1 MSAAAPAGEIRHGI
15 RVNLPQFLHQL
26 LQVLLV
32 GMTIGMTRTVV
43 PALAEQEFG
52 VPRGSFSLLVAF
64 VVGFGFVKG
73 ALNFV
78 AGRLAE
84 SWGRHRVLLLGWV
97 TAIPIPFLIYFAPSW
112 DWIVA
117 ATLLLGV
124 NQGLTWSMTQTSK
137 LDLTRPDQ
145 RGLAIGFNEF
155 SGYIGVA
162 IAGIATGYLAT
173 GFGPRAGLLGFGLV
187 VIGLG
192 TLLTALFIEDTLAWA
207 KKEKPMA
214 ASSGE
219 TLHPRYPVGVPAR
232 PSTREI
238 FALVSWRDR
247 RFFAVCQAGLVE
259 KFVDALIW
267 VFYPVFLYGKGISL
281 PDIGWIVG
289 VYGFTWGAAQLV
301 TGRLSDH
308 WGRQWLNV
316 AGMWVCGAGVA
327 MMMLGDGIPWWSL
340 SAGVSGLG
348 MAMLYPNLSA
358 AIADISAPH
367 WRASAIGTYRFWRD
381 LGYGVGAL
389 GLGLA
394 AASTQSVAG
403 AFWFVAAAMALS
415 GLGLAILGEETH
427 PRLNPATGLPGG
439 TLDAPAI
446 EVRVISQR
454 EPGGRCRLYSGY
466 AQVVEKYLRARSRI
480 EVSELRDAN
489 ATGFPSIWLNG
500 SPITPSHGVIVMPA
514 DLLAVL
520 GAHDVPMVEGLEQDL
535 NTEVEKMLN
544 ERGNKTA

>member
-1 MSAAAPAGEIRHGI
+1 VSVLDDIQHGI
-15 RVNLPQFLHQL
+15 RPNLAQFLHQL
-26 LQVLLV
+26 FQVLLV

-43 PALAEQEFG
+43 PALAETEFG
-52 VPRGSFSLLVAF
+52 VPRGSFTLLVSF

-84 SWGRHRVLLLGWV
+84 SWGRRRVLLLGWV
-97 TAIPIPFLIYFAPSW
+97 SAIPIPLLIYFAPSW
-112 DWIVA
+112 DWIVV

-124 NQGLTWSMTQTSK
+124 NQGFTWSMTQTAK

-162 IAGIATGYLAT
+162 IAGIATGYLAAEL
-173 GFGPRAGLLGFGLV
+173 GPRIGLLYFGLG
-187 VIGLG
+187 VIGVA
-192 TLLTALFIEDTLAWA
+192 TLTTALFIEDTLPWA
-207 KKEKPMA
+207 RKEKPMTA
-214 ASSGE
+214 AGGA
-219 TLHPRYPVGVPAR
+219 TLHPRYPAGVPAR

-247 RFFAVCQAGLVE
+247 RFFAICQAGMVE

-267 VFYPVFLYGKGISL
+267 VFYPVYLYGQGVSL
-281 PDIGWIVG
+281 PGIGWIVG
-289 VYGFTWGAAQLV
+289 VYGFTWGGAQLV

-308 WGRQWLNV
+308 WGRHRLNV
-316 AGMWVCGAGVA
+316 GGMWVCGAGVA
-327 MMMLGDGIPWWSL
+327 LMLLGAGSAWWSF
-340 SAGVSGLG
+340 SAAVSGLG

-381 LGYGVGAL
+381 IGYGIGAL

-394 AASTQSVAG
+394 AASTQSVEG
-403 AFWFVAAAMALS
+403 AFWFVAGAMALS

-427 PRLNPATGLPGG
+427 PRLNPADRP
-439 TLDAPAI
+439 
-446 EVRVISQR
+446 
-454 EPGGRCRLYSGY
+454 
-466 AQVVEKYLRARSRI
+466 
-480 EVSELRDAN
+480 
-489 ATGFPSIWLNG
+489 
-500 SPITPSHGVIVMPA
+500 
-514 DLLAVL
+514 
-520 GAHDVPMVEGLEQDL
+520 
-535 NTEVEKMLN
+535 
-544 ERGNKTA
+544 